1 MCGVIDMRESVA
13 RVSDF
18 PDHRAFGGSAVTTE
32 RPSVDRS
39 IHLTDVSKTFETR
52 GAPIN
57 ALSRLNLSI
66 ERGEFVS
73 VVGPSG
79 CGKSTLLKIVAGL
92 MHATS
97 GTVRVAGKTV
107 TKPHHDLGI
116 VFQRDLLLESRTA
129 IDNILLQV
137 ELRGLRKQPYV
148 EKAHEL
154 LNKVGL
160 AGFAHRYPRE
170 MSGGMRQ
177 RVGICRAMLH
187 DPPIML
193 MDEPFGALDA
203 LTRDELTADLASI
216 CEAEQKTV
224 LFITHSIN
232 EAVFLSDRVIVM
244 TNRPARIAAEID
256 VEIPR
261 PRAFTNDV
269 GALAFSRHRDQIR
282 ELLLNKRPLS
292 QAAEE
297 L

>member
-1 MCGVIDMRESVA
+1 MRESVA

-18 PDHRAFGGSAVTTE
+18 PGHRVFSGSAVTTE

-39 IHLTDVSKTFETR
+39 IRLTDVSKTFETR

-66 ERGEFVS
+66 ESGEFVS

-92 MHATS
+92 MRATS

-160 AGFAHRYPRE
+160 SGFAHRYPRE

-244 TNRPARIAAEID
+244 TNRPARIATEID

-282 ELLLNKRPLS
+282 DLLLNKRPLS
-292 QAAEE
+292 QEAEE